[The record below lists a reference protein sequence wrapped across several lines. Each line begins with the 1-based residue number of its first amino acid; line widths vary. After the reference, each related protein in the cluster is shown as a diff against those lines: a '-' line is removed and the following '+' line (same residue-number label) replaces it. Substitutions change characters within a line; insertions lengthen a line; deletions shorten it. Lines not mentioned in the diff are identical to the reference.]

1 MVANKVDIDKEG
13 KRERKSKEE
22 PKRLRQFQVPILQL
36 MRRFI
41 PPFNTTHQNLNSHLC
56 PHSHTHSL
64 YSLLYLFTIFSHILS
79 HPFVSTNFSASCLPY
94 LIQVYT

>member
-1 MVANKVDIDKEG
+1 MVANKIDIDKEG

-22 PKRLRQFQVPILQL
+22 PKRLRQFQVPISQL

-56 PHSHTHSL
+56 PHSHTHTHTPYILSYI
-64 YSLLYLFTIFSHILS
+64 YSLFSLTFFHTLLS
-79 HPFVSTNFSASCLPY
+79 LQISLLLACP
-94 LIQVYT
+94 I